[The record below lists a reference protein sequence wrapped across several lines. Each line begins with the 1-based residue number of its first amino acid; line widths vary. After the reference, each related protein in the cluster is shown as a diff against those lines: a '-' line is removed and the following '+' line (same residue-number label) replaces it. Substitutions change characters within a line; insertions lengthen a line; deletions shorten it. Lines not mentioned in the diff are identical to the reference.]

1 MRKLL
6 LLCTCLVLLCAG
18 AFAQKG
24 GEAYFGYSTFTSGK
38 NGWNGDVGINVA
50 KTFMVEGDLGGYYSH
65 NNTIH
70 SFMGGVKVQSPVRS
84 HGFTPWGH
92 FLFGGSH
99 VHNLSGDSDTARSWA
114 LGGGVDAKVYKK
126 IALRLTA
133 DVFHTRF
140 YDNGDLHLRAGAGFV
155 YRF

>member
-6 LLCTCLVLLCAG
+6 LLCTCLMLLCAG
-18 AFAQKG
+18 SFAQKS
-24 GEAYFGYSTFTSGK
+24 GEVYFGFSDFTSGK
-38 NGWNGDVGINVA
+38 NGWNGDIGYNLA
-50 KTFMVEGDLGGYYSH
+50 KTFMVEGDFGGYYSH

-70 SFMGGVKVQSPVRS
+70 SYMVGVKAQSPVRS

-92 FLFGGSH
+92 FVIGGSH
-99 VHNLSGDSDTARSWA
+99 VSNLSGASDNAWAWA
-114 LGGGVDAKVYKK
+114 LGGGVDAAVYKK
-126 IALRLTA
+126 LAVRLTA

-140 YDNGDLHLRAGAGFV
+140 YNNGDLHLRSGVGVV

>member
-6 LLCTCLVLLCAG
+6 LLCACLALLSVG

-24 GEAYFGYSTFTSGK
+24 EAYIGFSDFTSGK
-38 NGWNGDVGINVA
+38 NGWNGDIGYNLA

-70 SFMGGVKVQSPVRS
+70 SFMGGLKAQAPGRS
-84 HGFTPWGH
+84 HGFMPWGH

-99 VHNLSGDSDTARSWA
+99 VSNLGGASDTAFSWA
-114 LGGGVDAKVYKK
+114 LGGGVDLIAYKK
-126 IALRLTA
+126 LGVRLGA
-133 DVFHTRF
+133 DVFHTNF
-140 YDNGDLHLRAGAGFV
+140 YNSGDFHLRSGAGLV